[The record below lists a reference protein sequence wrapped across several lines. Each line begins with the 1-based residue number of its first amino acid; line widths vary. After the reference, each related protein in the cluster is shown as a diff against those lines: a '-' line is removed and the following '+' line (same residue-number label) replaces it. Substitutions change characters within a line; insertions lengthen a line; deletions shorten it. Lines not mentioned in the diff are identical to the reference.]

1 MDNLELICFQMISNA
16 GMAKSTF
23 VEAMQEAEAGNFD
36 AAQAKIEEGKNFLV
50 TGHGVHAGLIQ
61 KEAAGEKTDLTLLLM
76 HAEDQLLSCETLGS
90 WLSVTSAR
98 QSVWL
103 PWKPLLPSSRK
114 TLPVTGGCSRL
125 Q

>member
-36 AAQAKIEEGKNFLV
+36 AAQTKIEEGKNFLV

-76 HAEDQLLSCETLGS
+76 HAEDQLLSCETLEIM
-90 WLSVTSAR
+90 AER
-98 QSVWL
+98 FFAQA
-103 PWKPLLPSSRK
+103 K
-114 TLPVTGGCSRL
+114 RL
-125 Q
+125 AALEAAASQQ